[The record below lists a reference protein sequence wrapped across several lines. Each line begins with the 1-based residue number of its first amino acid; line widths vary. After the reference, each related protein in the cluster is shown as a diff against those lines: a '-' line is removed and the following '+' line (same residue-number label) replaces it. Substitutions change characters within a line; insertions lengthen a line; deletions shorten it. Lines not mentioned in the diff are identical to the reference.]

1 MCGSAVTACLAAK
14 AKFDVRALQVRLPLQ
29 GEISVADP
37 GCSPCVGYFFSSL
50 HVVVSSS
57 KE

>member
-14 AKFDVRALQVRLPLQ
+14 ATFDVRALQVSLPLQ
-29 GEISVADP
+29 GKISVADT
-37 GCSPCVGYFFSSL
+37 GCSPCVGYVISTIYVAVSL
-50 HVVVSSS
+50 N